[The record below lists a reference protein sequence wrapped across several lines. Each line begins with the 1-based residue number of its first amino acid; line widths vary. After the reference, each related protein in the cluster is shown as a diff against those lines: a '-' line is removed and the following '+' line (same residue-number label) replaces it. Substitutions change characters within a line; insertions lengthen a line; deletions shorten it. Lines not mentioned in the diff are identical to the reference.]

1 MPGAHRDTDSRF
13 CGAKTKAGGQGT
25 VRVNGLLWAVEGDVD
40 THCDQGSLSAV
51 YGALN
56 VRIEGKLVI
65 CAMGDMAAPDKLGC
79 FIKHPTGATNPKGH
93 SNDVI
98 VYGGAA
104 GGGS

>member
-1 MPGAHRDTDSRF
+1 
-13 CGAKTKAGGQGT
+13 
-25 VRVNGLLWAVEGDVD
+25 
-40 THCDQGSLSAV
+40 
-51 YGALN
+51 
-56 VRIEGKLVI
+56 
-65 CAMGDMAAPDKLGC
+65 MGDMAAPDKLGC